1 MRATSVPPVL
11 GRSTHEEWQLLIHN
25 CSISTGDQLY
35 SAANTRQNTQC
46 SISQE
51 EASME
56 VTCDCIYNTLYTR
69 VQVAAQP
76 EHDPVPA
83 PRPWAVDTWYYVEH
97 GDSSSGQQLAVS
109 SLVMV
114 LVVAVLL
121 S

>member
-1 MRATSVPPVL
+1 MATSVPPVL

-35 SAANTRQNTQC
+35 SAANTRQGTQC
-46 SISQE
+46 SITQE

-56 VTCDCIYNTLYTR
+56 VTHDDIYNTLYTR

-109 SLVMV
+109 SLVV

>member
-1 MRATSVPPVL
+1 MVASSVPLL
-11 GRSTHEEWQLLIHN
+11 GRSTHEEWKLLIHN
-25 CSISTGDQLY
+25 CSISTGDLLY
-35 SAANTRQNTQC
+35 SAANTRQGTQC

-56 VTCDCIYNTLYTR
+56 VNHEDIYTTLYTR

-97 GDSSSGQQLAVS
+97 VSSSSQQLPV
-109 SLVMV
+109 SLVAEAVVV
-114 LVVAVLL
+114 LAVVLC
-121 S
+121 